1 MAGTVK
7 TPAEIRADKLAEIER
22 INRNLTRGI
31 KKVREEDREIEHVD
45 PKYLIRRRDE
55 LLAETG
61 GVNETGPELTARVR
75 QVRMIGRKGY

>member
-7 TPAEIRADKLAEIER
+7 TPAEIRVDKLAEIER

>member
-61 GVNETGPELTARVR
+61 GVNETGPEPTARVR
-75 QVRMIGRKGY
+75 QIRMIGRKGY

>member
-61 GVNETGPELTARVR
+61 GANETGPELTARVR

>member
-61 GVNETGPELTARVR
+61 GVNEAGPELTARVR